1 MEGGST
7 WILGRYWFLGRIS
20 VQILPRSMGLTIGNR
35 ERVARN
41 VGLALNIFFLKLKYI
56 VELQCCVTA
65 VQKRDSVRQRKN
77 YCKLLYSDVECK
89 RSFSCAKIE
98 TDQPT

>member
-65 VQKRDSVRQRKN
+65 VQKRDSVTHTHTCILFHVLFP
-77 YCKLLYSDVECK
+77 YGLSCYAMLSH
-89 RSFSCAKIE
+89 FSRV
-98 TDQPT
+98 

>member
-41 VGLALNIFFLKLKYI
+41 VGLALKIFFLKLKYI

-65 VQKRDSVRQRKN
+65 VQKRDSVTNTHTCIPEIMISDSWEKN
-77 YCKLLYSDVECK
+77 V
-89 RSFSCAKIE
+89 I
-98 TDQPT
+98 